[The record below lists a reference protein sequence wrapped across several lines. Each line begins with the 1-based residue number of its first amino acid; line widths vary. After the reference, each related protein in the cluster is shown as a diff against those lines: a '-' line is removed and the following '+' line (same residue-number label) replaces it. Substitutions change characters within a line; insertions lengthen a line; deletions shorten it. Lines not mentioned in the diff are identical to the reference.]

1 MKTKVLALSSISR
14 HKAAAMCRELPKTPK
29 SKLDKYL
36 SDPLGQ
42 VLLEADKQMTRLS
55 IPKAKIMSA
64 TFWRN
69 WYAVLLVVM

>member
-1 MKTKVLALSSISR
+1 MKTKVLALSSISCQ
-14 HKAAAMCRELPKTPK
+14 KAAATCRELPKTLK

-36 SDPLGQ
+36 SDPPGQ
-42 VLLEADKQMTRLS
+42 VLLKADKQMTRLS